1 MTKPKKYT
9 FFLQDLEGQNLVRNK
24 VDELCEILR
33 KHNVRFRFQLHENI
47 PYGRREEKPSISS
60 SATSQNK
67 SILETLFSF
76 TGLFQSTRI
85 IPYSP
90 IEAQPHD
97 DLNNEIDEPLRRKL
111 AEDSK
116 DEVVDVKLLLW
127 DDDAILLNGDMFDLM
142 HFVNK
147 LSMEA

>member
-47 PYGRREEKPSISS
+47 PYGRKEEKPSISS

-76 TGLFQSTRI
+76 TGLFQPTRI

-90 IEAQPHD
+90 IAAQPHD
-97 DLNNEIDEPLRRKL
+97 NLNEIDEPLRRKL

-116 DEVVDVKLLLW
+116 DEVVDIKLLLW

-142 HFVNK
+142 QFVHK